1 MGKGV
6 EGIPA
11 LKLEVLKKL
20 VSKMP
25 APPEMFFSNMFP
37 KSQYDSDE
45 IRWEIEYGSV
55 GMTPFVAPGSV
66 APAIG
71 HDGIGEASAK
81 SAYFKE
87 KMFFDEEFLNGLR
100 EPGTIA
106 TYNKASKQLAKG
118 VQKLDYRIQRRRE
131 WMFSQMMF
139 NGTLAYEQKGGTKFS
154 VSYGV
159 PASHTVTLTGDDVW
173 DGGSTSDVIGD
184 IFDAK
189 TILKDDAGVVPEY
202 SLINSTLLRVL
213 MTNSDLQGLLKS
225 SAFGNGDLFARPAE
239 VLGTLFGL
247 GTLYLYD
254 DFYEIPARLTGNI
267 TGGATTE
274 IPVSDASDMEVGG
287 VLRFHNMALHNVY
300 EDEVIA
306 SVDVEAMT
314 VTVSVAPTMSF
325 VGGRDMVTMKKKL
338 LGDTE
343 FFMFNS
349 KRGVEP
355 IAEFMEAP
363 FGMGRTW
370 GKYADTKDEWDPDGM
385 WLRVQDK
392 GMTIMYHPDTTFK
405 LITG

>member
-25 APPEMFFSNMFP
+25 TPPEMFFSNIFP
-37 KSQYDSDE
+37 SSQYDSDE

-81 SAYFKE
+81 AAYFKE
-87 KMFFDEEFLNGLR
+87 KMFFDEEFLNNLR
-100 EPGTIA
+100 EPGSVA
-106 TYNKASKQLAKG
+106 TYNTAEKHLAKG

-131 WMFSQMMF
+131 WMFSQMLF
-139 NGTLAYEQKGGTKFS
+139 NGAMTYEQKGGTQFT

-159 PASHTVTLTGDDVW
+159 PTSHTVTLTGNDVW
-173 DGGSTSDVIGD
+173 DGGSTSDIVGD

-189 TILKDDAGVVPEY
+189 AVLKEDAGVQAEY

-213 MTNSDLQGLLKS
+213 MVDSGLQGLLKS

-239 VLGTLFGL
+239 VLGALFGL

-254 DFYEIPARLTGNI
+254 DYYEIPARLVANV
-267 TGGATTE
+267 TGGATTD
-274 IPVSDASDMEVGG
+274 IYLSDVSDMEVGG
-287 VLRFHNMALHNVY
+287 VLRFFKMDEYNVY
-300 EDEVIA
+300 EDETITA
-306 SVDVEAMT
+306 VDVEGGF
-314 VTVSVAPTMSF
+314 VTCIAPTLSF
-325 VGGRDMVTMKKKL
+325 VAGRDMVKMKKKL
-338 LGDTE
+338 LADTE
-343 FFMFNS
+343 FFMFS
-349 KRGVEP
+349 SRRGPEK

-363 FGMGRTW
+363 FGMGRNW
-370 GKYADTKDEWDPDGM
+370 GKFADTKDEWDPDGM

-392 GMTIMYHPDTTFK
+392 GMPVLYHPDTTYK